1 MAVVNF
7 PLPPA
12 AADSRK
18 PAPLRL
24 IARQETQPDTRASF
38 FCHAADFLSFL
49 FFSFFFFF
57 FCLFSPQDSESLL
70 LGSTV
75 TIGIIAVFALCSVLV
90 AINTCWFCKRVIVV
104 DSNVV
109 VDDQS
114 AVFR

>member
-24 IARQETQPDTRASF
+24 IARRETQPDTRASF

-49 FFSFFFFF
+49 FFF
-57 FCLFSPQDSESLL
+57 LLARFSAGFREPPVRLDGNHWDHRGFRALL
-70 LGSTV
+70 RPGSHQH
-75 TIGIIAVFALCSVLV
+75 VLV
-90 AINTCWFCKRVIVV
+90 L
-104 DSNVV
+104 
-109 VDDQS
+109 
-114 AVFR
+114 